1 MKYLSSDNCIYK
13 LSLGYNLLY
22 PLLILWYFMSTLASF
37 LYGTIQSSLQTVENI
52 VQPSPEKKKKQAAV
66 CKSLFHPKSLL
77 SALPQN

>member
-1 MKYLSSDNCIYK
+1 
-13 LSLGYNLLY
+13 
-22 PLLILWYFMSTLASF
+22 MSTLASF